1 LGDTVLDECEE
12 RGDRSVKKE
21 ESIKALVEKAERS
34 LEAANL
40 LFEKGNYDFSVS
52 RAYYTMFYCAE
63 ALLFAKDLSFSKHSA
78 VIAAFGKEFVKT
90 GLLSKKLHKYLLEA
104 FEDRLSG
111 DYNIISTITK
121 EKSEETLKRAVEFL
135 KETKKYLKIK

>member
-1 LGDTVLDECEE
+1 MGNTVVDECEE
-12 RGDRSVKKE
+12 RRNRGMKKE

-34 LEAANL
+34 LKAANL
-40 LFEKGNYDFSVS
+40 LFEKGNYDFSIS

-78 VIAAFGKEFVKT
+78 VIAAFGKEFVKM
-90 GLLSKKLHKYLLEA
+90 GLLSKKFHKYILEA

-111 DYNIISTITK
+111 DYDIISTITK
-121 EKSEETLKRAVEFL
+121 EKNEETLKKAKEFL
-135 KETKKYLKIK
+135 KETKKYLGIK

>member
-1 LGDTVLDECEE
+1 MGDTVLDECEE

-21 ESIKALVEKAERS
+21 ESIKALLEKAERS

-52 RAYYTMFYCAE
+52 RAYYTMFYYTE
-63 ALLFAKDLSFSKHSA
+63 ALLFA
-78 VIAAFGKEFVKT
+78 VIAAFGKEFIKI

-111 DYNIISTITK
+111 DYDIISTITK
-121 EKSEETLKRAVEFL
+121 EKV
-135 KETKKYLKIK
+135 KKLLRGPWNF